1 MVVAWPKVLMYLR
14 YRRQSPPAKNDKLSA
29 LRGLA
34 NCVALLFET
43 IIGVHV
49 GNVIQKLKSVIH
61 AVHVHAVM
69 ASATKFSVCT
79 ALICRICRVGGTN
92 TQHVTSTHS
101 LKNPAV

>member
-1 MVVAWPKVLMYLR
+1 MQIVRFA
-14 YRRQSPPAKNDKLSA
+14 
-29 LRGLA
+29 RGPA
-34 NCVALLFET
+34 NCVAYVET
-43 IIGVHV
+43 IIGVHA

-92 TQHVTSTHS
+92 TQHATSAHS
-101 LKNPAV
+101 LEDPAVLCTRVRRV